1 MYDIHALLKGFM
13 LEGEV
18 LKSSSFGNGHINDTY
33 KVSFSKKDYIL
44 QRINTDVFT
53 DPVSMMQNIT
63 SVCEHLYGKL
73 DLDTNMQALQFLQ
86 NEEGGYLSRDDK
98 GGVWRCMSFIGETT
112 SYDVVPSPSIAY
124 KGAAAF
130 GWFQAALADFKGPRL
145 TDTIIDFHHTP
156 KRFMSLRAAIDAD
169 SVGRVKDVQREIDF
183 MLERESHMTKVVDG
197 LASGSLPERIIHNDT
212 KLNNVL
218 FDATG
223 DEAICVIDLDT
234 VMPGSALYD
243 FGDLVRTSTCA
254 AAEDEPDLDKVFLK
268 KDLFKALVDGYLSKA
283 GTSLTEGELDLLA
296 YSGKLITLEIGVR
309 FLTDHLNGDDYFK
322 IYRKNHN
329 LDRARTQIKLTQS
342 LEEQWEDLENI
353 ITESR
358 AQHAGPR

>member
-1 MYDIHALLKGFM
+1 M
-13 LEGEV
+13 
-18 LKSSSFGNGHINDTY
+18 
-33 KVSFSKKDYIL
+33 
-44 QRINTDVFT
+44 
-53 DPVSMMQNIT
+53 
-63 SVCEHLYGKL
+63 
-73 DLDTNMQALQFLQ
+73 
-86 NEEGGYLSRDDK
+86 
-98 GGVWRCMSFIGETT
+98 
-112 SYDVVPSPSIAY
+112 
-124 KGAAAF
+124 
-130 GWFQAALADFKGPRL
+130 
-145 TDTIIDFHHTP
+145 
-156 KRFMSLRAAIDAD
+156 
-169 SVGRVKDVQREIDF
+169 
-183 MLERESHMTKVVDG
+183 
-197 LASGSLPERIIHNDT
+197 
-212 KLNNVL
+212 
-218 FDATG
+218 
-223 DEAICVIDLDT
+223 IDLDT